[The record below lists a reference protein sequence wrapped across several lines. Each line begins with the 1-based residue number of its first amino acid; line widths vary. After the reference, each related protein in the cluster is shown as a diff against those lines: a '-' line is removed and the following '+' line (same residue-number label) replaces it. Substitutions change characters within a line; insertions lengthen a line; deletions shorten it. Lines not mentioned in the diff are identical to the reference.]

1 VSEASSTLGSRLRR
15 AALDNFLLKLTSL
28 IFAIG
33 FYAFIHSAQN
43 AQRTVQV
50 AIIADMPSESTPM
63 QLVSELP
70 ETVSVT
76 VMGSRTELD
85 SLQGKQLDP
94 IPLNLRSAKTVED
107 LRITPSMITG
117 LPLGV
122 RVTRII
128 PSSLDIRWEKKIQ
141 RSLNVQVA
149 ITGKLPKDMEMV
161 GEIQIRPRALMA
173 SGPESAVNVLQRAR
187 ADAFDVSALRREG
200 KHTRRIA
207 LDKPPSN
214 VLYSINSVEA
224 TVVLARKRSTKEFVT
239 TVDVIGLVRAKV
251 RPKTVRISVQG
262 PPEKIKTL
270 READV
275 VPTVDPKEAGADTSQ
290 AGSKMVAVKVPE
302 REGLRLSVT
311 PKRVLVK
318 W

>member
-1 VSEASSTLGSRLRR
+1 MFQISNQTRHWLINTLYPGRMPLLEIIMAVPSTTKDL
-15 AALDNFLLKLTSL
+15 
-28 IFAIG
+28 
-33 FYAFIHSAQN
+33 Y
-43 AQRTVQV
+43 
-50 AIIADMPSESTPM
+50 ESDT
-63 QLVSELP
+63 
-70 ETVSVT
+70 
-76 VMGSRTELD
+76 
-85 SLQGKQLDP
+85 
-94 IPLNLRSAKTVED
+94 I
-107 LRITPSMITG
+107 
-117 LPLGV
+117 
-122 RVTRII
+122 
-128 PSSLDIRWEKKIQ
+128 
-141 RSLNVQVA
+141 
-149 ITGKLPKDMEMV
+149 
-161 GEIQIRPRALMA
+161 
-173 SGPESAVNVLQRAR
+173 
-187 ADAFDVSALRREG
+187 
-200 KHTRRIA
+200 